1 MKDKKAKKE
10 IKDKAG
16 AAAFT
21 FGDAVPILDKISAL
35 ALFQV
40 NNDGKIYLPI
50 VSLDGLAK
58 SLHSSPHHE
67 SAIRA
72 KANSLAASVKNY
84 NNISR
89 ADFLSITMDYL
100 IFGNFYLEYVPNKLG
115 QLLDVK
121 YMPAKFM
128 RKKYVKTSADKD
140 RFIYLYGENKQKEYK
155 AGQVIHVKNPD
166 VNQEIYGIP
175 EYLSALNA
183 AWLNEAG
190 TIFRRRYFENGNHA
204 GFILHL
210 TDATMT
216 KEEAEQ
222 VSKSISETKG
232 VGNFK
237 NLMVFN
243 PSGTKDGLKI
253 HPFSEITAKDEFFNI
268 KNVTR
273 DDILSAHRV
282 PPQLLGIIPQGSS
295 GLGDVE
301 KALRVFMIMEIQ
313 PLQEAFKQINDK
325 TEKEI
330 ITFKPIPSLDEK
342 T

>member
-1 MKDKKAKKE
+1 MKNKKTEKMIE
-10 IKDKAG
+10 DKAG
-16 AAAFT
+16 AEVFT
-21 FGDAVPILDKISAL
+21 FGEAVPILDKVSVM
-35 ALFQV
+35 ALFQA
-40 NNDGKIYLPI
+40 NHDGKIYLPI

-72 KANSLAASVKNY
+72 KANTLASSVKSYNY
-84 NNISR
+84 ISR
-89 ADFLSITMDYL
+89 ADFLAIAMDYL
-100 IFGNFYLEYVPNKLG
+100 IFGNLYLEFIHNKLG
-115 QLLDVK
+115 QLLNIK
-121 YMPAKFM
+121 HMPAKFM
-128 RKKYVKTSADKD
+128 RKKYVKTASDKG
-140 RFIYLYGENKQKEYK
+140 RFIYLYGQNKQKEYK
-155 AGQVIHVKNPD
+155 PGQVIHVKNPD

-210 TDATMT
+210 TDASMS
-216 KEEAEQ
+216 KEEAAQ
-222 VSKSISETKG
+222 ISKSIGETKG

-313 PLQEAFKQINDK
+313 PLQEVFKQINDAVG
-325 TEKEI
+325 KEV
-330 ITFKPIPSLDEK
+330 ITFKPIPSLDDK
-342 T
+342 A